1 MLPVSLDYPFSI
13 AASVFSNVY
22 FLCSFFYFTSCGTR
36 FSFDVTEMVL
46 LFVTIRKASST
57 PWLLIVQGIFKNMFR
72 TKKDEQ
78 HGHPVGTRKGKQL
91 FINIK
96 SKSIKVLSVIEE
108 GKKSTSV
115 KAIFLKK
122 LCFNIML

>member
-1 MLPVSLDYPFSI
+1 MVWFFCCCILFVVVLCLVCPMLPVSLDYPFSI

-72 TKKDEQ
+72 TNECE
-78 HGHPVGTRKGKQL
+78 VTRL
-91 FINIK
+91 ARNI
-96 SKSIKVLSVIEE
+96 SLVV
-108 GKKSTSV
+108 
-115 KAIFLKK
+115 LKK
-122 LCFNIML
+122 RYCFLE